1 MPSGPDGAKTVL
13 QRGGKGQPKPNTT
26 LISLLPAFA
35 VCAANASDYVLQDK
49 SEAAHR
55 MGVHLVV
62 CSTHGIHIE
71 NSLAK
76 NSIAAGGVGPGV
88 VA

>member
-1 MPSGPDGAKTVL
+1 
-13 QRGGKGQPKPNTT
+13 
-26 LISLLPAFA
+26 
-35 VCAANASDYVLQDK
+35 
-49 SEAAHR
+49 